1 VTKRKTENEL
11 SASPA
16 APVRRKT
23 APRTRAKRPAA
34 TIETTAP
41 ETVRPESGAEPQ
53 PEIAAPLL
61 SPSHEE
67 IAQLAYSYW
76 VDRGYQGGSSE
87 EDWLRAEQELKLR
100 AAIATA

>member
-1 VTKRKTENEL
+1 MTKRKTENEL

-23 APRTRAKRPAA
+23 APRTRAKRPAV
-34 TIETTAP
+34 TIETPAP
-41 ETVRPESGAEPQ
+41 ETVQPEASAEPQ
-53 PEIAAPLL
+53 PEIAAPLV
-61 SPSHEE
+61 SPSHDE

-76 VDRGYQGGSSE
+76 VDRGCQGGSSD

-100 AAIATA
+100 ASTATA